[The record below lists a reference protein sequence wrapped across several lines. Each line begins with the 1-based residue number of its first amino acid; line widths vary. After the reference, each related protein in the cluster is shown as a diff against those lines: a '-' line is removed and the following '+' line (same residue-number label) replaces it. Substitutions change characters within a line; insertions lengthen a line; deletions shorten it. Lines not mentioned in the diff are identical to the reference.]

1 MEQRP
6 LIDFSILKKKKQ
18 IVDSSTTTQE
28 KQEKPEKIQQNP
40 SQTQSKITIPTSSP
54 SQVNENSLK
63 GSEEEYRHLLDR
75 IIDIISE
82 KNPEMLGMEKKFQL
96 PPIQIQKVTNRSA
109 WTNFKEVCDL
119 LKRPLDHACS
129 FFIKELGTEA
139 SISGESQ
146 LFLKGKYNST
156 KIENL
161 IAKYVKEY
169 VRCPNCKSF
178 DTVLNKNNNTRLV
191 MLECNFCSTKKAVA
205 KQS

>member
-1 MEQRP
+1 MDQRP
-6 LIDFSILKKKKQ
+6 LIDFSKIKKKK
-18 IVDSSTTTQE
+18 INNSSSSTTQPQIIQDEEKTILPSTQ
-28 KQEKPEKIQQNP
+28 KQISQNIT
-40 SQTQSKITIPTSSP
+40 STTQVDNNI
-54 SQVNENSLK
+54 LK
-63 GSEEEYRHLLDR
+63 GSEEEYKQLLER

-156 KIENL
+156 KIETL

>member
-18 IVDSSTTTQE
+18 TINSSTTQE
-28 KQEKPEKIQQNP
+28 KEEKTEKIQINP
-40 SQTQSKITIPTSSP
+40 TQTQTQIPIQTSSP
-54 SQVNENSLK
+54 HLQVNENSLK